1 MQAGFLKDKSNYT
14 GRLLHSDIEAKGF
27 LDTVNKPEDVW
38 CLVSRDDE
46 TDEVFLFHDY
56 PEYDNKEVFDQGE
69 THIIPPR
76 TGTLLDGVRFWYLAG
91 KNGSKLSVHNCF
103 TYDKPLVEKIW
114 AKCEIP
120 DEAWVDTF
128 IQSKIQYF
136 DRPQRKGAKSP
147 HGLLNYSLMEGNKK
161 PEVEDFSIMNAF
173 MLHRCIID
181 TKTQKFAYNYL
192 KKEREMLK
200 SKLGIDM
207 EDAYKVEVEYTKNC
221 HEQEMVGV
229 LADKP
234 HMEACISLWDEKA
247 EEIQKAIEPVL
258 PPTIKVSGGKVS
270 RVEMAALFGYDT
282 SGMKDAMEMVK
293 KDGEMVS
300 QPVKPYYK
308 PTTNF
313 HTVKKVNQYSGFNI
327 SYGYSPKFTKK
338 NDLTKW
344 IKSQHPK
351 GDTAK
356 AKELSEFVKEW
367 EIEKNIEETK
377 LLNKNTCD
385 YFEVEPEDTDIIAG
399 AHTKIKF
406 TPSKLTQHEIVK
418 GFLIKN
424 GLKGVSEWNFKKDS
438 DGSFIKA
445 DKELLVSY
453 PPKATKENQLHYK
466 VKKGDIIV
474 SSPKVSEK
482 DYEGLENED
491 AKRIG
496 EYNTTV
502 HRRRFLS
509 NEKDPSNKGL
519 MAYIREDGRIP
530 CGINNFST
538 SSGRGSHRKWV
549 NAAGEGS
556 LYGEEIRK
564 CLIAPE
570 GRRLVGADMA
580 SAQLAILSFYA
591 RNAEYYEAVASGL
604 ELEKDDNGVEKYVGM
619 SAHCHSARNFGMVSK
634 EEFEK
639 AVETQDPDLIHS
651 ISLRRKK
658 SKGASFGVCF
668 GCSGKKLA
676 GLLGVPESEGNAKK
690 DMFLSRM
697 GLQGIIDWGDKY
709 KDQFKRGKGFY
720 LPLPFG
726 YWAWCDSTHKICNFL
741 AQGAEAAC
749 QKIAVNYFN
758 REVVKRGL
766 DAFKVLDYHDE
777 FLVEASDQ
785 DAEEAGKL
793 MCESYK
799 YASDKCFE
807 WYKENPNKFPNI
819 HGGVLF
825 AFNLDGGYKVSELG
839 NKGNYLQTH

>member
-1 MQAGFLKDKSNYT
+1 MFNLDKSKYT
-14 GRLLHSDIEAKGF
+14 GRLLHSDVESRGF
-27 LDTVNKPEDVW
+27 IDVVNKPEDVW

-46 TDEVFLFHDY
+46 TDEVFIFHDY
-56 PEYDNKEVFDQGE
+56 PEHDNAEVFDQGE

-91 KNGSKLSVHNCF
+91 KNGSKLSIHNCYS
-103 TYDKPLVEKIW
+103 YDKPLVEKIW
-114 AKCEIP
+114 PKCEIP

-136 DRPQRKGAKSP
+136 DRPQRKGAKSA

-192 KKEREMLK
+192 KKERDMLL

-207 EDAYKVEVEYTKNC
+207 EKAYEMEVEYTKNC
-221 HEQEMVGV
+221 HLQEVAGA
-229 LADKP
+229 LADKA
-234 HMEACISLWDEKA
+234 HMESCIVLWDVKA
-247 EEIQKAIEPVL
+247 EEIQEAIEPVL
-258 PPTIKVSGGKVS
+258 PPTIKVNGGKVS
-270 RVEMAALFGYDT
+270 RVDMAALFGYDT
-282 SGMKDAMEMVK
+282 SSMKDEMELVK
-293 KDGEMVS
+293 KDGEMVN

-313 HTVKKVNQYSGFNI
+313 HTVQKVNVYSAFHIEQGF
-327 SYGYSPKFTKK
+327 SKKFTKK
-338 NDLTKW
+338 NELTKW
-344 IKSQHPK
+344 IKSTHPL
-351 GDTAK
+351 GDK
-356 AKELSEFVKEW
+356 AKPKDLASYVKGW
-367 EIEKNIEETK
+367 EIDKTVEETK

-385 YFEVEPEDTDIIAG
+385 YFELNPEDTDTIVG

-406 TPSKLTQHEIVK
+406 VASKLTQHEVVK

-424 GLKGVSEWNFKKDS
+424 GLTSVSEWNFKKDS
-438 DGSFIKA
+438 EGSFIKA
-445 DKELLVSY
+445 EQPMTISY
-453 PPKATKENQLHYK
+453 PPKASKENQLHYE
-466 VKKGDIIV
+466 VKKGDIVV

-509 NEKDPSNKGL
+509 NPKDPENKGL
-519 MAYIREDGRIP
+519 MAYIREDGRLP
-530 CGINNFST
+530 CGVNNFST
-538 SSGRGSHRKWV
+538 SSGRGSHRVWV

-556 LYGEEIRK
+556 LYGEDIRK
-564 CLIAPE
+564 CIIAPE

-591 RNAEYYEAVASGL
+591 RNAEYYQAVASGL
-604 ELEKDDNGVEKYVGM
+604 ELEKDEQGNERYVGM
-619 SAHCHSARNFGMVSK
+619 SAHCHSARNFGMVSQ
-634 EEFEK
+634 EEFER
-639 AVETQDPDLIHS
+639 AVNTQESELLHS

-676 GLLGVPESEGNAKK
+676 GMLGVPESEGNAKK
-690 DMFLSRM
+690 DLFLDRM
-697 GLQGIIDWGDKY
+697 GLQGIIDWGNKY
-709 KDQFKRGKGFY
+709 KDSFKRGKGFY

-726 YWAWCDSTHKICNFL
+726 YWAWCDSPHKICNFL

-749 QKIAVNYFN
+749 QKVAVNYFN
-758 REVVKRGL
+758 KEVIKRGL
-766 DAFKVLDYHDE
+766 DAFKILDYH
-777 FLVEASDQ
+777 
-785 DAEEAGKL
+785 K
-793 MCESYK
+793 
-799 YASDKCFE
+799 
-807 WYKENPNKFPNI
+807 NI
-819 HGGVLF
+819 VACH
-825 AFNLDGGYKVSELG
+825 
-839 NKGNYLQTH
+839 